1 MADSEKDV
9 MTPEEKPEEKSMGRE
24 IMEWIVTILAA
35 FAIAML
41 IKSFIFTIALVD
53 GESMMPTLNNG
64 DRLVV
69 WRLGYQ
75 PQRGDI
81 IVLQQAGKKPYIKR
95 IIAVEGDT
103 VDIDFNLHT
112 VKVNGE
118 ILDENYILEPIA
130 RSGDMIF
137 PLTVDKDC
145 VFVLGDN
152 RNNSTDSRF
161 SSVGQVMDEDIM
173 GKATIRLFPFTDFG
187 SVYKNEQ

>member
-1 MADSEKDV
+1 MADSEKEV
-9 MTPEEKPEEKSMGRE
+9 IAPENKPEEKSMGRE
-24 IMEWIVTILAA
+24 ILEWIVTILAA

>member
-24 IMEWIVTILAA
+24 ILEWIVTILAA

-118 ILDENYILEPIA
+118 ILDEKYILEPIA

>member
-1 MADSEKDV
+1 MADSVKDV

-24 IMEWIVTILAA
+24 ILEWIVTILAA

>member
-24 IMEWIVTILAA
+24 ILEWIVTILAA

-112 VKVNGE
+112 DKVNGE

>member
-24 IMEWIVTILAA
+24 ILEWIVTILAA

-161 SSVGQVMDEDIM
+161 SSGGQVMDEDIM

>member
-24 IMEWIVTILAA
+24 ILEWIVTILAA
-35 FAIAML
+35 FVIAML

>member
-24 IMEWIVTILAA
+24 ILEWIVTILAA

-53 GESMMPTLNNG
+53 GESMLPTLNNG

-118 ILDENYILEPIA
+118 ILDENYVLEPIA

>member
-9 MTPEEKPEEKSMGRE
+9 LTPEEKPEEKSMGRE
-24 IMEWIVTILAA
+24 ILEWIVTILAA

>member
-1 MADSEKDV
+1 MADSAKDI

-24 IMEWIVTILAA
+24 ILEWIVTILAA

>member
-24 IMEWIVTILAA
+24 ILEWIVTILAA

>member
-9 MTPEEKPEEKSMGRE
+9 ITPEEKPEEKSMGRE
-24 IMEWIVTILAA
+24 ILEWIVTILAA

>member
-9 MTPEEKPEEKSMGRE
+9 MTLEEKPEEKSMGRE
-24 IMEWIVTILAA
+24 ILEWIVTILAA

>member
-24 IMEWIVTILAA
+24 ILEWIVTILAA

-161 SSVGQVMDEDIM
+161 
-173 GKATIRLFPFTDFG
+173 
-187 SVYKNEQ
+187 

>member
-1 MADSEKDV
+1 
-9 MTPEEKPEEKSMGRE
+9 
-24 IMEWIVTILAA
+24 
-35 FAIAML
+35 ML

-118 ILDENYILEPIA
+118 ILDEKYILEPIA

>member
-24 IMEWIVTILAA
+24 ILEWIVTILAA

-69 WRLGYQ
+69 WRLGYE

>member
-24 IMEWIVTILAA
+24 ILEWIVTILAA

-41 IKSFIFTIALVD
+41 IKSFVFTIALVD

-69 WRLGYQ
+69 WRLGYE

-118 ILDENYILEPIA
+118 ILDENYVLEPIA

-187 SVYKNEQ
+187 SVYKNEH

>member
-24 IMEWIVTILAA
+24 ILEWIVTILAA

-41 IKSFIFTIALVD
+41 IKSFIFTIALLD

>member
-1 MADSEKDV
+1 
-9 MTPEEKPEEKSMGRE
+9 MGRE
-24 IMEWIVTILAA
+24 ILEWIVTILAA